1 MKTERKNGAQSIKYE
16 LCRGEPTRYRCKY
29 IVIYLIYSYSFMASS
44 SDEDGEEEWRA
55 IQKKINVVGGS
66 PLDINVNL

>member
-1 MKTERKNGAQSIKYE
+1 
-16 LCRGEPTRYRCKY
+16 
-29 IVIYLIYSYSFMASS
+29 MASS